1 LVDFFDVDLVL
12 ATAHPRF
19 VCWGIWSECGGTVAA
34 RIVAALARV
43 HHTGAMIDGDP
54 TSSVE
59 SSMGSFMRAVSQATT
74 SVAVAVALIG
84 FAAAVAH
91 AQTAAPSQTAPAAT
105 AAPVAAGAVA
115 APAVAAAPKLAAKAR
130 ECTRL
135 PLSDIQVGK
144 DKTIEVAR
152 LRLDEYVA
160 KVGKQRGWKS
170 WDKSLET
177 VACEDYL
184 YVPLLGQEYKCL
196 VTATFCKKS

>member
-1 LVDFFDVDLVL
+1 MRTFRTLRWQLVAW
-12 ATAHPRF
+12 AT
-19 VCWGIWSECGGTVAA
+19 
-34 RIVAALARV
+34 
-43 HHTGAMIDGDP
+43 
-54 TSSVE
+54 
-59 SSMGSFMRAVSQATT
+59 
-74 SVAVAVALIG
+74 
-84 FAAAVAH
+84 
-91 AQTAAPSQTAPAAT
+91 
-105 AAPVAAGAVA
+105 VAAGALTIPGA
-115 APAVAAAPKLAAKAR
+115 ATHAQRTVPPAAAPPAITPSAPQPVAKPR

-177 VACEDYL
+177 IACEDYL

-196 VTATFCKKS
+196 VTATFCKKA

>member
-1 LVDFFDVDLVL
+1 M
-12 ATAHPRF
+12 R
-19 VCWGIWSECGGTVAA
+19 TVAK
-34 RIVAALARV
+34 
-43 HHTGAMIDGDP
+43 
-54 TSSVE
+54 
-59 SSMGSFMRAVSQATT
+59 ATPWM
-74 SVAVAVALIG
+74 SVAAVALVIG
-84 FAAAVAH
+84 THVVS
-91 AQTAAPSQTAPAAT
+91 AQTAPPPAAPSAAAPGGVLFPPAGTAPAA
-105 AAPVAAGAVA
+105 AVA
-115 APAVAAAPKLAAKAR
+115 APAKSAAKPR

-144 DKTIEVAR
+144 DKTIDVAR

-196 VTATFCKKS
+196 VTATFCKKT

>member
-1 LVDFFDVDLVL
+1 
-12 ATAHPRF
+12 
-19 VCWGIWSECGGTVAA
+19 
-34 RIVAALARV
+34 
-43 HHTGAMIDGDP
+43 
-54 TSSVE
+54 
-59 SSMGSFMRAVSQATT
+59 MRAVVHATGWI
-74 SVAVAVALIG
+74 SVTALALT
-84 FAAAVAH
+84 FAANAVC
-91 AQTAAPSQTAPAAT
+91 AQTAAPPAAPAA
-105 AAPVAAGAVA
+105 GA
-115 APAVAAAPKLAAKAR
+115 APATVGAPKAR

-144 DKTIEVAR
+144 DKTVEVAR

-177 VACEDYL
+177 IVCEDYL

>member
-1 LVDFFDVDLVL
+1 
-12 ATAHPRF
+12 
-19 VCWGIWSECGGTVAA
+19 
-34 RIVAALARV
+34 
-43 HHTGAMIDGDP
+43 
-54 TSSVE
+54 
-59 SSMGSFMRAVSQATT
+59 MRAVSYVKCRPATGCL
-74 SVAVAVALIG
+74 AVTAVALM
-84 FAAAVAH
+84 FTANAVW
-91 AQTAAPSQTAPAAT
+91 AQTPT
-105 AAPVAAGAVA
+105 APVAAKAPTTAVA
-115 APAVAAAPKLAAKAR
+115 PKSAEKAR

-196 VTATFCKKS
+196 VTATFCKKA

>member
-1 LVDFFDVDLVL
+1 MQFLLGEVMRTTIC
-12 ATAHPRF
+12 ATSWIPVTA
-19 VCWGIWSECGGTVAA
+19 VTL
-34 RIVAALARV
+34 IVS
-43 HHTGAMIDGDP
+43 TN
-54 TSSVE
+54 
-59 SSMGSFMRAVSQATT
+59 AVW
-74 SVAVAVALIG
+74 
-84 FAAAVAH
+84 
-91 AQTAAPSQTAPAAT
+91 AQTAAPLAAPSAAAPAAVLF
-105 AAPVAAGAVA
+105 PPAGV
-115 APAVAAAPKLAAKAR
+115 APAAAAPGTGTKAPATAVAPKAR

-196 VTATFCKKS
+196 VTATFCKKM

>member
-1 LVDFFDVDLVL
+1 M
-12 ATAHPRF
+12 
-19 VCWGIWSECGGTVAA
+19 VAA
-34 RIVAALARV
+34 QIVAGTASAHHIAAMLQRHDENVIGLPGEIMSTATRTTYFAIAIAALACAI
-43 HHTGAMIDGDP
+43 TATQAQ
-54 TSSVE
+54 TSTPP
-59 SSMGSFMRAVSQATT
+59 ATP
-74 SVAVAVALIG
+74 SAASPNAVA
-84 FAAAVAH
+84 
-91 AQTAAPSQTAPAAT
+91 PP
-105 AAPVAAGAVA
+105 PAGAA
-115 APAVAAAPKLAAKAR
+115 SKQAAKPR

-184 YVPLLGQEYKCL
+184 FVPLLGQEYKCL